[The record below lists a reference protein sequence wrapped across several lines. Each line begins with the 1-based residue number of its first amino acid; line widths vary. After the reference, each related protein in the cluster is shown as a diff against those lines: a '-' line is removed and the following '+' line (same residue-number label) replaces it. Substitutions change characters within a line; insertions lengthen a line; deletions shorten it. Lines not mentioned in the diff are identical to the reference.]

1 MTTTTGGPTKP
12 NITPSIE
19 FEGAIFLSYTL
30 LWRGLAYHLSEKI
43 RKKIE
48 LQLSIFNIFRI
59 FAGLFWANNSNHLI
73 NLLEMSKICEI
84 TGKTAQSGN
93 NVSHSN
99 RRTKR
104 KFNLNLKTKRF
115 WSEEENRWI
124 TLKVTAAGIKTINKK
139 GLDAALKEAKAPAQI
154 H

>member
-1 MTTTTGGPTKP
+1 
-12 NITPSIE
+12 
-19 FEGAIFLSYTL
+19 
-30 LWRGLAYHLSEKI
+30 
-43 RKKIE
+43 
-48 LQLSIFNIFRI
+48 
-59 FAGLFWANNSNHLI
+59 
-73 NLLEMSKICEI
+73 MSKICEI

-139 GLDAALKEAKAPAQI
+139 GLDAALTEAKAPAKI
-154 H
+154 P

>member
-1 MTTTTGGPTKP
+1 
-12 NITPSIE
+12 
-19 FEGAIFLSYTL
+19 
-30 LWRGLAYHLSEKI
+30 
-43 RKKIE
+43 
-48 LQLSIFNIFRI
+48 
-59 FAGLFWANNSNHLI
+59 
-73 NLLEMSKICEI
+73 MSKICEI

-115 WSEEENRWI
+115 WSEEENRCI